1 MQEFKRKINLSDVIN
16 IHSSLEEKA
25 QDLRLKIIN
34 SLVDSAKPIN
44 LSYLS
49 QETLTAKKL
58 ADRGVIVIKDNKI
71 VYAYPI
77 SSQLTP
83 HFVQLDD
90 VRKFYSMCGIDSLGS
105 TFCFNEN
112 LKINSVCSYNQEP
125 VNIRI
130 ENYKIKKLE
139 PLNIWVI
146 HMNLILGENWSAST

>member
-71 VYAYPI
+71 V
-77 SSQLTP
+77 
-83 HFVQLDD
+83 
-90 VRKFYSMCGIDSLGS
+90 
-105 TFCFNEN
+105 
-112 LKINSVCSYNQEP
+112 
-125 VNIRI
+125 
-130 ENYKIKKLE
+130 
-139 PLNIWVI
+139 
-146 HMNLILGENWSAST
+146 

>member
-44 LSYLS
+44 LSHLS

-71 VYAYPI
+71 V
-77 SSQLTP
+77 
-83 HFVQLDD
+83 
-90 VRKFYSMCGIDSLGS
+90 
-105 TFCFNEN
+105 
-112 LKINSVCSYNQEP
+112 
-125 VNIRI
+125 
-130 ENYKIKKLE
+130 
-139 PLNIWVI
+139 
-146 HMNLILGENWSAST
+146 